1 MSHTRSVSLIGLL
14 TAAGLLAS
22 LASLTAFLGSF
33 WWIFELTSHFRVQ
46 YALALIIFAI
56 TLLWLRQW
64 RVAAALA
71 GVALLNLAVIAPAFW
86 PDARAASM
94 IRAGQPSLRALLA
107 NVNLDNLD
115 HDRIRRLIADAH
127 PDVMVLLEISPEL
140 IERLGDLRKAYPH
153 QVAELRD
160 DPFGIVVLSRHPLS
174 ATQIIPLGE
183 SGPPAIVAVATVGN
197 RAFTVIG
204 AHPWPPISAAFA
216 QGRNR
221 QLAEVAHLAR
231 QIQTPL
237 LVMGDLNTSPWSPY
251 FARLLADSGL
261 HDSRRGHGI
270 QPSWPVGLPPLWTP
284 IDHILFS
291 SGIRILRR
299 QTGTAMGSDHYPV
312 IVEFQITDS

>member
-46 YALALIIFAI
+46 YALALGLFAI
-56 TLLWLRQW
+56 SLWWLRQW
-64 RVAAALA
+64 RVSAALA
-71 GVALLNLAVIAPAFW
+71 AVALLNLAVIAPVFW
-86 PDARAASM
+86 SDERTAST
-94 IRAGQPSLRALLA
+94 ISAGQLPLRVLLA

-127 PDVMVLLEISPEL
+127 PDVMVLLEISSAL
-140 IERLGDLRKAYPH
+140 IKRLGDLRKDYPH

-160 DPFGIVVLSRHPLS
+160 DPFSIAILSRHPLS

-183 SGPPAIVAVATVGN
+183 SEPPAIIAVVTVGN

-204 AHPWPPISAAFA
+204 AHPWPPISAEFA
-216 QGRNR
+216 EGRNR
-221 QLAEVAHLAR
+221 QLAELAHLAR

-261 HDSRRGHGI
+261 HDSRRGHGV